1 MTKAARDVME
11 AIFFPKSVAIVGI
24 PTGFKMGRLFLM
36 GLQSAG
42 YRGTLHL
49 VNPKL
54 DELDGMKVLRR
65 TGDIP
70 GPLDLAIVLVPREK
84 LLNVIDDLGEVG
96 TKAAVIFTAGMGELG
111 SEGMKH
117 QQQLVDQARKNGI
130 RLIGPNCQ
138 GVYAPRS
145 GLSFFPAM
153 PTRAGNISFVSGSGS
168 LASLSVGRGAARGM
182 YFSKV
187 ISFGNA
193 ADLTASDFFA
203 HFGDDPDTRVIISY
217 IEGIP
222 EGRRFFE
229 TVARISTEKP
239 VVVWK
244 AGLTDFG
251 ARAAHSH
258 TGALAGDE
266 QIWRSALIQAGAVPV
281 SGMDEMIDAAMILS
295 FCSTPPGDRVAI
307 LSGPGGL
314 AVSAADAAARSG
326 LKLASLSEDTQKKIA
341 HVLPPA
347 GISVQNPVDV
357 GLGASGNVEQYT
369 KPARYLME
377 DDGVDVVVVIG
388 GTFVREMNQAYRRE
402 LIAARNDTN
411 KALVAVNLPEF
422 SQAVQDDDTDT
433 DFIDAGIPVYPSP
446 ERAMTALGGAA
457 RYGRYVMRKRRE
469 FA

>member
-1 MTKAARDVME
+1 MTLADRDVME
-11 AIFFPKSVAIVGI
+11 AIFAPKSVAIVGV
-24 PTGFKMGRLFLM
+24 PAGMKMGRLFLM
-36 GLQSAG
+36 GLLSSG
-42 YRGTLHL
+42 YRGALFL

-54 DELDGMKVLRR
+54 DELDGMKVLKQTR
-65 TGDIP
+65 DIP

-84 LLNVIDDLGEVG
+84 LLDIIDELGEVG
-96 TKAAVIFTAGMGELG
+96 TKAAVIFTAGLGELG
-111 SEGMKH
+111 SDGMK
-117 QQQLVDQARKNGI
+117 QQEQLVDRAREHGI

-153 PTRAGNISFVSGSGS
+153 PTTVGNVSFVSGSGS
-168 LASLSVGRGAARGM
+168 LASLSVGRGASRGM
-182 YFSKV
+182 YFNKV

-193 ADLTASDFFA
+193 ADLTASDFFS
-203 HFGDDPDTRVIISY
+203 HFGDDPETKVIISY

-229 TVARISTEKP
+229 TVMRVSALKP

-244 AGLTDFG
+244 AGLSDFG
-251 ARAAHSH
+251 ARAAQSH

-266 QIWRSALIQAGAVPV
+266 RIWHSALIQAGAVPV
-281 SGMDEMIDAAMILS
+281 SGMDELIDTAMIFS
-295 FCSTPPGDRVAI
+295 FSPRPVGDRVAI

-314 AVSAADAAARSG
+314 AVSAADAAARVG
-326 LKLASLSEDTQKKIA
+326 LRLATLSDETQKKIA
-341 HVLPPA
+341 AVLPPA
-347 GISVQNPVDV
+347 GISIQNPVDV
-357 GLGASGNVEQYT
+357 GLGASGIVEQYT

-411 KALVAVNLPEF
+411 KILIAVNLPEF
-422 SQAVQDDDTDT
+422 ARAVQDDDTDT
-433 DFIDAGIPVYPSP
+433 DFLNAGIPVYPSP
-446 ERAMTALGGAA
+446 ERAMIALGGAV
-457 RYGRYVMRKRRE
+457 RYGRYIQRERRE
-469 FA
+469 SA

>member
-1 MTKAARDVME
+1 MTKAAGDVME
-11 AIFFPKSVAIVGI
+11 AIFSPQSVAIVGI
-24 PTGFKMGRLFLM
+24 PAGMKMGRLFLM

-42 YRGTLHL
+42 YRGALHL

-54 DELDGMKVLRR
+54 DELDGMKVLKR

-84 LLNVIDDLGEVG
+84 LLQVIDELGEIK

-111 SEGMKH
+111 SDGVNH
-117 QQQLVDQARKNGI
+117 QRQLVERARKNGI

-153 PTRAGNISFVSGSGS
+153 PTTAGNISFVSGSGS
-168 LASLSVGRGAARGM
+168 LASLSVGRGASRGM
-182 YFSKV
+182 FFNKV

-193 ADLTASDFFA
+193 ADLTASDFFD
-203 HFGDDPDTRVIISY
+203 HLGDDPDTRVIISY

-222 EGRRFFE
+222 EGRRFYE
-229 TVARISTEKP
+229 TVSRISARKP

-244 AGLTDFG
+244 AGLTDYG

-281 SGMDEMIDAAMILS
+281 SGMDEMIDTAMIFS
-295 FCSTPPGDRVAI
+295 FSSQPVGDRVAI

-314 AVSAADAAARSG
+314 AVSAADAAARAG
-326 LKLASLSEDTQKKIA
+326 LRLASLSEDTQKKIA

-347 GISVQNPVDV
+347 GISIQNPVGV
-357 GLGASGNVEQYT
+357 GLGESGDVDIYT
-369 KPARYLME
+369 
-377 DDGVDVVVVIG
+377 
-388 GTFVREMNQAYRRE
+388 
-402 LIAARNDTN
+402 
-411 KALVAVNLPEF
+411 
-422 SQAVQDDDTDT
+422 
-433 DFIDAGIPVYPSP
+433 
-446 ERAMTALGGAA
+446 
-457 RYGRYVMRKRRE
+457 
-469 FA
+469 